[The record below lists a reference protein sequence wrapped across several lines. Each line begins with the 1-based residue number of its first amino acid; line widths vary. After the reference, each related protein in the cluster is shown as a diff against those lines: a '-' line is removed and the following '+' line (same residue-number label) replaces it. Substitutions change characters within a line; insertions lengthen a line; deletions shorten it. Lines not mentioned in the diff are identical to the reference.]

1 MTRPDRPGTIR
12 AALIDPQTRQLVP
25 LDDDRRPDGGMVVVT
40 VMLALVFGL
49 VAGFAL
55 AAWVLA

>member
-1 MTRPDRPGTIR
+1 MTRPGTIR

-40 VMLALVFGL
+40 LLLATVWGFVLGF
-49 VAGFAL
+49 VAAL
-55 AAWVLA
+55 LVLA